1 LSGPTQRIAPRRTLD
16 SVLCERR
23 AGQMVVE
30 DKKDRKL
37 VRDLLQ
43 FKGYRT
49 IEAETGEAKATLAI
63 AHNGTIEHSA
73 GELR

>member
-1 LSGPTQRIAPRRTLD
+1 
-16 SVLCERR
+16 
-23 AGQMVVE
+23 MVVE